1 MNKVWAMIRK
11 GGLTTLAS
19 LAFAVTTMAAARGCV
34 MYAYQDELPEEAKRL
49 RKF

>member
-1 MNKVWAMIRK
+1 MKKLMAIVKK

-19 LAFAVTTMAAARGCV
+19 LAMIVTMTAASRGCF
-34 MYAYQDELPEEAKRL
+34 MYIYQDELPAEAKKL